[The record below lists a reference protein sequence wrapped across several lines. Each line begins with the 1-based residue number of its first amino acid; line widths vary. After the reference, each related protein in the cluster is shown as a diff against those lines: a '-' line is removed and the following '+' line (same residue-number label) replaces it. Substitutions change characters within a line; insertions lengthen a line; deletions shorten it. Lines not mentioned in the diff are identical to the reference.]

1 MNLKTHIRETVKLAL
16 PISTGQLGHIMLGV
30 VDSLMVGRVGS
41 APLAASSLVNGIF
54 FLVLVIG
61 IGLSMASTPLI
72 AMAKGANKFDECGR
86 ILNHSIIV
94 NVSFAV
100 VISVFAFALSFLIP
114 FLNQPKDVADQ
125 AVPYLMVLSG
135 SVLPFIIFQSY
146 RQFLEGLSKPNAPM
160 VIAILANF
168 LNAFLNWIFIFG
180 KFGIPALGL
189 TGAGIAT
196 TITRWVMA
204 LALMLYTLN
213 YKAVKIYKPQLK
225 FTGLNFSLI
234 KKIINIGLPSGFQ
247 YFLEVGAFSFAAIM
261 MGWLGKIPLAAHQ
274 IAMNLASVTYMIILG
289 ISSAGTIRVGI
300 ASGERSITEVR
311 KAGFTAMGLAV
322 SVMFC
327 FGVTFILFRNFFPTL
342 YIGERQVIELASQ
355 LLIVAALFQ
364 IFDGLQA
371 SSISVLRGLT
381 DTKIPAL
388 ISFASYWL
396 IGIPIA
402 VLLGFYFSLGAVGV
416 WIGLLISLASLGS
429 MMLARFNIKSKQLP
443 SI

>member
-1 MNLKTHIRETVKLAL
+1 MNIKTHIRETVKLAL
-16 PISTGQLGHIMLGV
+16 PISTGQFGHIMLGV
-30 VDSLMVGRVGS
+30 IDSVMVGRVGS
-41 APLAASSLVNGIF
+41 AALAASSLVNGIF

-72 AMAKGANKFDECGR
+72 AMAKGANKFEECGK
-86 ILNHSIIV
+86 ILNHSIAV
-94 NVSFAV
+94 NIGFAV
-100 VISVFAFALSFLIP
+100 LISGFAFGLSYLIP
-114 FLNQPKDVADQ
+114 FLNQPVDVAKQ
-125 AVPYLMVLSG
+125 AAPYLMILSA
-135 SVLPFIIFQSY
+135 SVIPFIIFQSY

-160 VIAILANF
+160 VVVILANF
-168 LNAFLNWIFIFG
+168 LNAFLNWIFIYG

-189 TGAGIAT
+189 FGAGIAT

-204 LALMLYTLN
+204 FVLMLFTLN
-213 YKAVKIYKPQLK
+213 YKAIKIYKPQLN
-225 FTGLNFSLI
+225 FSGMNFSLM
-234 KKIINIGLPSGFQ
+234 KKLINIGLPSGFQ

-261 MGWLGKIPLAAHQ
+261 MGWLGKVSLAAHQ

-300 ASGERSITEVR
+300 AAGEQNNFEVR
-311 KAGFTAMGLAV
+311 KSGFIAMGLAV

-327 FGVTFILFRNFFPTL
+327 FGVAFILLRDFLPTL
-342 YIGERQVIELASQ
+342 YIANAQVTNLASQ

-371 SSISVLRGLT
+371 SSVSVLRGLT
-381 DTKIPAL
+381 DTKIPML

-402 VLLGFYFSLGAVGV
+402 LLLGFYFSFGAVGIWV
-416 WIGLLISLASLGS
+416 GLLISLVSLGL
-429 MMLARFNIKSKQLP
+429 MMLARFNSKSKHGFR
-443 SI
+443 I

>member
-1 MNLKTHIRETVKLAL
+1 MNIKAHIRETAKLAL

-30 VDSLMVGRVGS
+30 VDSVMVGKVGS

-54 FLVLVIG
+54 FLALVVG

-72 AMAKGANKFDECGR
+72 AMAKGADKFDECGR
-86 ILNHSIIV
+86 ILNHSIVV
-94 NVSFAV
+94 NVGFAIL
-100 VISVFAFALSFLIP
+100 ISAVAFALSFLIP
-114 FLNQPKDVADQ
+114 LLNQPEDVVTQ

-180 KFGIPALGL
+180 KFGLPALGL

-204 LALMLYTLN
+204 LALMIYTLN
-213 YKAVKIYKPQLK
+213 CKAVKVYKPQLK
-225 FTGLNFSLI
+225 FAGLDFSLI
-234 KKIINIGLPSGFQ
+234 KKLINIGLPSGFQ

-261 MGWLGKIPLAAHQ
+261 MGWLGKVSLAAHQ

-300 ASGERSITEVR
+300 ASGKQNIDEIR
-311 KAGFTAMGLAV
+311 KAGFTAMGMAV

-327 FGVTFILFRNFFPTL
+327 FGVTFILFRNFFPSL
-342 YIGERQVIELASQ
+342 YIGEREVIEIASR
-355 LLIVAALFQ
+355 LLIIAALFQ

-381 DTKIPAL
+381 DTRIPML

-402 VLLGFYFSLGAVGV
+402 ILLGFYFSLGAVGI
-416 WIGLLISLASLGS
+416 WIGLLISLASLGLT
-429 MMLARFNIKSKQLP
+429 MLVRFNIKSKHP
-443 SI
+443 VSF